1 MTQYAHLQQGIIGN
15 LESKLFIK
23 HWIQIPP
30 YHGSS
35 SRIAS
40 RELSRGIIA
49 IVVIVRWL
57 FLPGGIGRSIA
68 FGNTPREDIL
78 PLEFRSGARMM
89 IVVDIV
95 FFDVSFVVFRHGQV
109 TAAVKEGNEFQFS
122 SKIRWQHLSQV
133 LFPFAKNNSP
143 QRNSYVGIRQNGH
156 LGRQPRR
163 RWDGRRE
170 SR

>member
-49 IVVIVRWL
+49 IVIVRWL

-89 IVVDIV
+89 IVVNIV
-95 FFDVSFVVFRHGQV
+95 FFDVSFVVFGHGQV
-109 TAAVKEGNEFQFS
+109 TAVVKERVMIQF
-122 SKIRWQHLSQV
+122 K
-133 LFPFAKNNSP
+133 
-143 QRNSYVGIRQNGH
+143 
-156 LGRQPRR
+156 
-163 RWDGRRE
+163 D
-170 SR
+170 